1 VEMSDVN
8 AKQAIG
14 AGWGKAVPASFY
26 RRDAIIYALGTGAK
40 ELKFLY
46 ENHPQ
51 FSVLPWY
58 PIVLGF
64 KGNSSDVVGFPSDAM
79 INLRS
84 HASGSPIP
92 AGAVLDGE
100 RYLEVLKPLPNEG
113 GNFLQK
119 GRYIA
124 ISDKKTG
131 ALVES
136 EDLITDEKGTPY
148 IRIISGAF
156 YVGVTGFESAGTSNS
171 KKFSVPSREPDKVV
185 EQKTDK
191 QQAVL
196 YRLSGDY
203 NPLHVDPE
211 MAPVFGFKEPILH
224 GLCTMGHSARH
235 VLGAFANNDTSKFK
249 AIKVRFAN
257 PVYPGETLVTKM
269 WKEGNRIL
277 FQSEVKERKKVV
289 ISDAYVDL
297 VDGVTSKL

>member
-1 VEMSDVN
+1 VSDKINVTLL
-8 AKQAIG
+8 AA
-14 AGWGKAVPASFY
+14 PARY
-26 RRDAIIYALGTGAK
+26 NRRDAIIYALGTGAK

-46 ENHPQ
+46 ENHAQ

-58 PIVLGF
+58 PVVLGF
-64 KGNSSDVVGFPSDAM
+64 KGDSSDVVSFPSEAM
-79 INLRS
+79 INMKS
-84 HASGSPIP
+84 HIRGSPSP

-100 RYLEVLKPLPNEG
+100 RYLEILKPLPNDG

-119 GRYIA
+119 SRIIA

-131 ALVES
+131 VLVEA

-148 IRIISGAF
+148 VRIVSGAF
-156 YVGVTGFESAGTSNS
+156 YVGVTGFESAGNTYS
-171 KKFSVPSREPDKVV
+171 KKYTVPSREPDKVI
-185 EQKTDK
+185 EQKVDS

-203 NPLHVDPE
+203 NPLHIDPE

-224 GLCTMGHSARH
+224 GLCSFGHSARH
-235 VLGAFANNDTSKFK
+235 VLSAFADNDTSKFK
-249 AIKVRFAN
+249 AIKVRFAS

-277 FQSEVKERKKVV
+277 FQTEVKERKKVV

-297 VDGVTSKL
+297 VDSAKAKL